1 MSRRLQSALG
11 LTTVLL
17 LGLVAAF
24 VPFLL
29 GSRAM
34 QRFCTALDLGATAA
48 EVRSTADRHGYDVS
62 YEDRFSADGGT
73 DGGSPTVVGP
83 AYVSDPQFFRPH
95 CLLRFDQQG
104 LLTSRV
110 FNDD

>member
-11 LTTVLL
+11 LIAVLL
-17 LGLVAAF
+17 VGLVAAF
-24 VPFLL
+24 VPFFL

-34 QRFCTALDLGATAA
+34 QGFCAALDLSATAA
-48 EVRSTADRHGYDVS
+48 EVRSTADRQGYEVS
-62 YEDRFSADGGT
+62 YETRFSGDGGT

-95 CLLRFDQQG
+95 CLLRFDEQG
-104 LLTSRV
+104 RLTSRV
-110 FNDD
+110 FSDD